1 MQENVALKESREAVL
16 DDNAQLKER
25 LQKYESVN

>member
-1 MQENVALKESREAVL
+1 MQEIAALKENQEAVL

-25 LQKYESVN
+25 LQRYESVH